1 MDRAIAQYTRIFRG
15 CEVRSLEAAVQT
27 MKANGVRVVN
37 EKPYPGLPYTM
48 QARTPA
54 PQYENDQLIYARLL
68 RGGWRVGDDIP
79 VGRRCLSVSY
89 LRDRQLWTSL
99 S

>member
-15 CEVRSLEAAVQT
+15 CEVQSLEAVVLA

-48 QARTPA
+48 QARMPA
-54 PQYENDQLIYARLL
+54 P
-68 RGGWRVGDDIP
+68 
-79 VGRRCLSVSY
+79 
-89 LRDRQLWTSL
+89 
-99 S
+99 